1 MSVGMGTARV
11 PGRQGHFCRLR
22 EKGKNQTQVVRTDS
36 PLPLKI
42 APPGYCRGTPWRALT
57 NMTRGFPSARAGR
70 RPMESPSPR
79 RVPVSGAPYEVGR
92 PSDKLSSRCEGNEGE
107 MIENSGN
114 KARMS
119 MKTKDWSE
127 EPRIGAPAGA
137 AWLPLTS
144 RRLSKV
150 SQLAV
155 PRRQLRCLTSKLGEQ
170 SQNVYENKGLD

>member
-107 MIENSGN
+107 MMENSGN

-119 MKTKDWSE
+119 MKTKGRSE
-127 EPRIGAPAGA
+127 EPTDSGVSEGCLA
-137 AWLPLTS
+137 AAYFPEIEQGQPTCGSTAAASLPHFKT
-144 RRLSKV
+144 RGTK
-150 SQLAV
+150 
-155 PRRQLRCLTSKLGEQ
+155 PECL
-170 SQNVYENKGLD
+170 